1 MSYIPASLQ
10 NLKKPRIQAEFVIR
24 HRHVYYGEPGV
35 RPMGVG
41 EALCACGKDGVEFPV
56 EIGLSPVEIRGS
68 AFVWMQ
74 SATSTI
80 VNAPS
85 LQAARR

>member
-1 MSYIPASLQ
+1 
-10 NLKKPRIQAEFVIR
+10 
-24 HRHVYYGEPGV
+24 
-35 RPMGVG
+35 MGVG